1 MWKSAVANKA
11 NIAKRVV
18 GSRMTLPVT
27 FNHSQ
32 FRQTRGKAR

>member
-11 NIAKRVV
+11 NIAKRAV
-18 GSRMTLPVT
+18 GSQMTLPVT

-32 FRQTRGKAR
+32 SRQTREKAC